1 MKKKILLTG
10 LAILL
15 LCPTIHANAAIGN
28 LIWEENFNTL
38 DDEIWTVDVGD
49 GCDQGL
55 CGWGNQEL
63 QWYAKSNAYI
73 DNIPNEAGNKALILE
88 ARDEA
93 SNGYAFTSGKVQTS
107 NKIAVKY
114 GMIEVRM
121 MVPDVGIG
129 LWPAAWL
136 LGTTNQSWPAKG
148 EIDMM
153 EMGHKAQARVDAGF
167 PGADI
172 NSYVGSNLIF
182 YTDDACSDGNPTCA
196 ASIAWQ
202 NDNAHVSNEP
212 LTNRFVTYRTYWTDS
227 QIRFTVEDNGVEI
240 DMFDAPFTITDES
253 SEFQA
258 PFYLLLNLAVG
269 GNFTDAIT
277 NNQVT
282 AIKPAKMY
290 VDYVRVYELD
300 GQGEVFI
307 GDQTVP
313 ENGSFGIYTDTTE
326 TNNQLE
332 IGTNADIFVWNTQ
345 SITAGDEPPF
355 EGGNVISWDYVSE
368 NEWFGAGVQA
378 RQVRNLS
385 NFTEDGVLSFK
396 IKIPAD
402 VSFKIGIE
410 DTYTNINW
418 IEFPAN
424 EEHYGLIRDGQW
436 STVNIPVNEL
446 RGELI
451 ALQSLKGLF
460 YITSLDN
467 DLPKAPFEMAI
478 DDIVWLGGNTT
489 SNQDDTDNDGVLDTN
504 DICPNTQPGKNVDN
518 NGCHII
524 TAQSV
529 RIEAEDYTNYYD
541 KTPINIGGEYR
552 DDAVDI
558 RTTTDQGGGY
568 NVGWIEP
575 EEFLDYT
582 LNLGAGTYDINARV
596 ASAIT
601 GSFTLSIDGEAIA
614 TGVTATEGWHEYET
628 LFLNTVELEAS
639 QHTLTITAQSGSFN
653 FNWLELTLIEPE
665 IIDTVIDSDNDGVL
679 DAQDQCTDTLPGSV
693 VDEAGCKIIQTNILD
708 IEITS
713 QSSLDFVVNLPD
725 WADVHYFVN
734 EGTQRNFRMANNGNN
749 NTRSLTGLNDGDQII
764 YSFTYLDSDYR
775 VKTSPWFNL
784 VFSSTAFTNNGGD
797 DNGDNG
803 GDNGDDNSSNGDND
817 SNNGDNGSNNGADNP
832 LNTDLTSIV
841 PLFNANT
848 VLEQAISFDRG
859 DALVTR
865 FADRGRDRH
874 AKEDQFQAYDHYL
887 SHYWTHRTAQ
897 FELADYV
904 AKGGSTI
911 EITFITEWKLGAKEL
926 RAWYRGLNTVAEY
939 HGNLGGNVVELD
951 NGSYDHNF
959 NKISNDGDQYR
970 YHLVI
975 DRYRPLNWSASDNI
989 PLAVGQRMEFE
1000 VSQFLDGV
1008 PEGRENYYGT
1018 TYLYIIG
1025 EGLVPWKTVGEFEDS
1040 TSEREDSYPI
1050 AEHGRLGGGT
1060 TLPYNYTAESDNHF
1074 MQMATNL
1081 SNINGQ
1087 TFVKGRR
1094 VHHTNFKT
1102 GGHDESVENG
1112 IFAELAGKAG
1122 PNYVNAS
1129 CAGCHQRNGRA
1140 SVADVGEPLDKWVFA
1155 IADENGQP
1163 DPLRGYI
1170 LQSNN
1175 IGINSALGEGTV
1187 KIASWTENNGL
1198 RSPNYEFSKGR
1209 PARFS
1214 ARLAPQLV
1222 GLGLLEAISEETIL
1236 EREDEA
1242 DLNGDGI
1249 SGKARLSTDPITGET
1264 RLGRFGYKGNATS
1277 IMHQVAGALNTDM
1290 GVMTSVL
1297 PTPDCG
1303 PEQTTCGNNTGSEL
1317 ADEHLNDLVK
1327 YVSLLGVRA
1336 QRDLDDSSVIL
1347 GETIFNETGC
1357 ESCHR
1362 STMKTSEF
1370 AVHAELRS
1378 QTIRPFTDLLLHDM
1392 GEGLADNLGGGNAT
1406 GAEWRTAPLWGL
1418 GLSACVTAGVTNPTG
1433 YQGDDVCTPDANYLH
1448 DGRARTINEA
1458 IMWHGGEAEQS
1469 RIAYESLS
1477 NTRRSALLAFL
1488 NSL

>member
-1 MKKKILLTG
+1 MKKSILLTG
-10 LAILL
+10 LTLSLL
-15 LCPTIHANAAIGN
+15 STTMHANAAIGPI
-28 LIWEENFNTL
+28 LWEENFNTL
-38 DDEIWTVDVGD
+38 NDQTWTVDTGD

-63 QWYAKSNAYI
+63 QWYAKKNAYI
-73 DNIPNEAGNKALILE
+73 DDIPYEIGNRALVLE
-88 ARDEA
+88 ANDEA
-93 SNGYAFTSGKVQTS
+93 SNGYAFTSGKVQTK

-114 GMIEVRM
+114 GMIEVRI
-121 MVPDVGIG
+121 MVPDVDIG

-153 EMGHKAQARVDAGF
+153 EMGHKAQAREDAGF

-172 NSYVGSNLIF
+172 NHYVGSNLIF
-182 YTDDACSDGNPTCA
+182 YTEDACSDGNPTCA

-202 NDNAHVSNEP
+202 NDNAHVSNTP

-227 QIRFTVEDNGVEI
+227 QIRFTVEDDGVEI
-240 DMFDAPFTITDES
+240 DLFDTPFTITEES

-277 NNQVT
+277 NSQVS
-282 AIKPAKMY
+282 AVKPAKMY

-313 ENGSFGIYTDTTE
+313 ENGSFGIYTDTTA

-332 IGTNADIFVWNTQ
+332 IGASADIFVWNAQ
-345 SITAGDEPPF
+345 SIIEGNEPPF
-355 EGGNVISWDYVSE
+355 EGSNVISWDYTSK
-368 NEWFGAGVQA
+368 NEWFGAGIQA
-378 RQVRNLS
+378 REIRDLS
-385 NFTEDGVLSFK
+385 NFAEDGVLSFK

-418 IEFPAN
+418 IEFPAD
-424 EEHYGLIRDGQW
+424 EEHYGLVRDGQW
-436 STVNIPVNEL
+436 STVTIPVNEL

-451 ALQSLKGLF
+451 ALPSLKGLF
-460 YITSLDN
+460 YIASIDN
-467 DLPKAPFEMAI
+467 DLPTAPFEMAI
-478 DDIVWLGGNTT
+478 DDIVWLGSSST
-489 SNQDDTDNDGVLDTN
+489 SSPDDTDNDGVLDTN
-504 DICPNTQPGKNVDN
+504 DTCPNTQSGKNVDN
-518 NGCHII
+518 NGCQIL

-541 KTPINIGGEYR
+541 KTPINIGGKYR

-575 EEFLDYT
+575 GEFLDYT

-601 GSFTLSIDGEAIA
+601 GGFTLSIDGEVIA
-614 TGVTATEGWHEYET
+614 SGVTATEGWHEYET
-628 LFLNTVELEAS
+628 LLLNTVELEAS
-639 QHTLTITAQSGSFN
+639 QHTLTITAKAGSFN
-653 FNWLELTLIEPE
+653 FNWLDLALIEPE
-665 IIDTVIDSDNDGVL
+665 IIDTVIDSDSDGVL
-679 DAQDQCTDTLPGSV
+679 DAQDQCSDTLQGSV

-713 QSSLDFVVNLPD
+713 QTSLDFVVNLPD
-725 WADVHYFVN
+725 WADVHYVVN
-734 EGTQRNFRMANNGNN
+734 EGTQRNFRMTNNGNN
-749 NTRSLTGLNDGDQII
+749 NTKSLTGLNDGDQII

-784 VFSSTAFTNNGGD
+784 TFSSIAFVDNDNNGD
-797 DNGDNG
+797 NNDNGDNS
-803 GDNGDDNSSNGDND
+803 DNGD
-817 SNNGDNGSNNGADNP
+817 NP
-832 LNTDLTSIV
+832 YDTDLTSIV
-841 PLFNANT
+841 PLFDANT
-848 VLEQAISFDRG
+848 QLEQAISFDRG

-887 SHYWTHRTAQ
+887 SHYWIHRTAQ
-897 FELADYV
+897 FEFVDYV

-926 RAWYRGLNTVAEY
+926 RAWYFGLNTVAEY

-951 NGSYDHNF
+951 HGSYDNNF
-959 NKISNDGDQYR
+959 NKISDDGDQYR
-970 YHLVI
+970 YQLVI

-1018 TYLYIIG
+1018 TYLYIVG
-1025 EGLVPWKTVGEFEDS
+1025 EGLVPWKTLGDFEDKE
-1040 TSEREDSYPI
+1040 SEREDSYPI
-1050 AEHGRLGGGT
+1050 AENGRLGGGT
-1060 TLPYNYTAESDNHF
+1060 TLPYNYTAEPDNHF

-1094 VHHTNFKT
+1094 VHHTNFTT
-1102 GGHDESVENG
+1102 GGHDESIENG
-1112 IFAELAGKAG
+1112 IFTDLVGKAG
-1122 PNYVNAS
+1122 PNYVNTT
-1129 CAGCHQRNGRA
+1129 CAGCHERNGRA
-1140 SVADVGEPLDKWVFA
+1140 SVADVGQPLDKWVFA
-1155 IADENGQP
+1155 IANEDGSP

-1170 LQSNN
+1170 LQPSN
-1175 IGINSALGEGTV
+1175 IGINTDLGEGTV

-1242 DLNGDGI
+1242 DFNGDGI

-1290 GVMTSVL
+1290 GVMTSVV

-1317 ADEHLNDLVK
+1317 ADEHLNDLIK

-1336 QRDLDDSSVIL
+1336 QRDLDDPDVIL
-1347 GETIFNETGC
+1347 GETLFNETGC

-1370 AVHAELRS
+1370 AVHSELRS

-1418 GLSACVTAGVTNPTG
+1418 GLSSCVTGGVTNPTG
-1433 YQGDDVCTPDANYLH
+1433 YQGDDVCAPDANYLH

-1469 RIAYESLS
+1469 RIAYESLT
-1477 NTRRSALLAFL
+1477 NTKRSALLTFL